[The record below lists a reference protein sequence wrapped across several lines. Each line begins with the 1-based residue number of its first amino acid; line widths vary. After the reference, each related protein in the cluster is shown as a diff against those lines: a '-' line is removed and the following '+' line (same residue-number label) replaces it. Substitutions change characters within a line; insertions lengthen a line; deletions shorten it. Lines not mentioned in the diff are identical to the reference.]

1 MKKIA
6 VLGHGVVG
14 SGVIEILMKNRRL
27 LERQTGEA
35 VEAAYILDR
44 RAFPGLPYEDR
55 LVQSIHP
62 ILEDPEVSVVLEAM
76 GGVEPAFSWL
86 SECIRQG
93 KSVITSNKE
102 LVAEKGDILLALAA
116 EKGVHF
122 LFEASVGGGIPVLQ
136 PLRES
141 LTANHITEV
150 AGILNGT
157 TNFILTRMFGE
168 GAAFGEALGLAQEL
182 GYAEQDPTADVEG
195 HDACRKI
202 CILAS
207 IAFGSHFY
215 PREVHTQGITRIS
228 AADVAWAARWGGTV
242 KLIGRARQAADGR
255 AALEVAPMLVPNS
268 CLLSQVSGVYNAVR
282 VTGDMVGE
290 TMFYGPG
297 AGKLPTASAMVGDLV
312 TALTQPAGSRPLAW
326 GPEKPGA
333 LQPWEESIAQRFLRV
348 SGMDREEL
356 ETFYPGCRFLDGPEE
371 GETALITAPATQ
383 GELDA
388 AGQAAQA
395 AGGRILSRITL
406 LEDNR

>member
-14 SGVIEILMKNRRL
+14 SGVMEILTRNHKL
-27 LERQTGEA
+27 LERQAGEA

-44 RAFPGLPYEDR
+44 RSFPGLPYSDR
-55 LVQSIHP
+55 VISEIDP
-62 ILEDPEVSVVLEAM
+62 ILEDPEVAVVLEAM
-76 GGVEPAFSWL
+76 GGVEPAFTWL
-86 SECIRQG
+86 SECIRRG

-116 EKGVHF
+116 EQGVHF

-141 LTANHITEV
+141 LTANHITQI

-157 TNFILTRMFGE
+157 TNYILTQMFQKGT
-168 GAAFGEALGLAQEL
+168 AFADALAQAQKL

-215 PREVHTQGITRIS
+215 PREVHTRGITGVT
-228 AADVAWAARWGGTV
+228 AADVACAAKWGGTV
-242 KLIGRARQAADGR
+242 KLIGRARRTADGR
-255 AALEVAPMLVPNS
+255 VSLEVSPMLVPGD
-268 CLLSQVSGVYNAVR
+268 CLLSQVGDVFNAVL

-290 TMFYGPG
+290 TLFYGPG

-312 TALTQPAGSRPLAW
+312 TALTQPAGTRPLAW
-326 GPEKPGA
+326 GPEKPGL
-333 LQPWEESIAQRFLRV
+333 LQPWEESTARVFLRV
-348 SGMDREEL
+348 AGMDEEEL
-356 ETFYPGCRFLDGPEE
+356 ETFFPGCQFLELPED

-388 AGQAAQA
+388 ALEAAGA
-395 AGGRILSRITL
+395 AGGRVLSRITV
-406 LEDNR
+406 LEG